1 MLRTHAWNCLR
12 SRTRAPDRKKCFWQ
26 HGQPTHECKYGY
38 PRPLH
43 LDKNPSRDEETDRNL
58 YECRYPEDER
68 LSPYVPLWLLAWGAN
83 MNVQLMDHDRFLA
96 YIAKYA

>member
-12 SRTRAPDRKKCFWQ
+12 SRTGALDRRKCFWH

>member
-1 MLRTHAWNCLR
+1 MELPSLAHLCTRQEKMLLAA
-12 SRTRAPDRKKCFWQ
+12 RAADARVQVC
-26 HGQPTHECKYGY
+26 Y

-43 LDKNPSRDEETDRNL
+43 LDKSPSKDEETDRNL